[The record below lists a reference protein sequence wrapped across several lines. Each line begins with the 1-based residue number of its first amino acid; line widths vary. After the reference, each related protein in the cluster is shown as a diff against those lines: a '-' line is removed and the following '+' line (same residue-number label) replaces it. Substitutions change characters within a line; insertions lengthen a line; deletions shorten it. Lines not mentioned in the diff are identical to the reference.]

1 MKSTS
6 LFLAGAMCLVH
17 AVVQA
22 QAPSYPDRPVRVI
35 VPFPPGGGTDIA
47 GRLIGGWFQEALGQT
62 FVIENRPGAS
72 GNIGSAAIAR
82 SPPDGY
88 TLGMGSGGTLTINH
102 QVMKNVPYDPL
113 KDLAPVGMVAANVL
127 ALVVHPSAPAK
138 SVKEL
143 IALLKTKPD
152 GYSYSTPALGSP
164 HHLSTEM
171 FKSMTGTKMIHVGY
185 KGSAP
190 AINDLVGGHV
200 QVAFETFPA
209 VLSLVKAG
217 RLRMLAVTSSK
228 RSPALPDVPT
238 IAEEGV
244 PGFES
249 FSWYGVVAPAGTPR
263 PIVDKLNAE
272 IRKALDAPD
281 VQRRLHEMGAD
292 PLGGTPAQMDA
303 FIRAEIAKWGKV
315 VKELGITVE

>member
-1 MKSTS
+1 
-6 LFLAGAMCLVH
+6 
-17 AVVQA
+17 
-22 QAPSYPDRPVRVI
+22 
-35 VPFPPGGGTDIA
+35 
-47 GRLIGGWFQEALGQT
+47 
-62 FVIENRPGAS
+62 
-72 GNIGSAAIAR
+72 
-82 SPPDGY
+82 
-88 TLGMGSGGTLTINH
+88 
-102 QVMKNVPYDPL
+102 
-113 KDLAPVGMVAANVL
+113 
-127 ALVVHPSAPAK
+127 
-138 SVKEL
+138 VKEL